1 MAQVKKQQK
10 QLLETT
16 CAMKSLKYAISSLQ
30 KECSDAFVP
39 DCGALTCFKGSNRS
53 GRSKPMHKITQTVE
67 DVDSYSNTAFKDG
80 ISSGTFFSAAHND
93 SSLRP

>member
-1 MAQVKKQQK
+1 
-10 QLLETT
+10 
-16 CAMKSLKYAISSLQ
+16 MKSLKYAISSLQ

-39 DCGALTCFKGSNRS
+39 DCGALTCFKGSRS
-53 GRSKPMHKITQTVE
+53 AQKPMHKITQTVE
-67 DVDSYSNTAFKDG
+67 DVDSCHSNTAFKEG